1 MHSSFSC
8 PSCQHK
14 VMEQPLTGK
23 CPECSNFNYAWNI
36 VDKKRFDQLL
46 KIKIFGSL
54 AIATI
59 FLVSALVLFGQDHF
73 PNGHNSKSG
82 IFNIIFSVLH
92 ALLSPYLGLYAVSA
106 AYLSI
111 AVVFFLLA
119 HKYYKNLRAGRYD
132 SHSQF

>member
-1 MHSSFSC
+1 MHSCFSC

-14 VMEQPLTGK
+14 VKKQPLTGK
-23 CPECSNFNYAWNI
+23 CSECSNFNYAWNI
-36 VDKKRFDQLL
+36 VDKKHFTQLL

-54 AIATI
+54 AIATV

-73 PNGHNSKSG
+73 LNGHGSTSG
-82 IFNIIFSVLH
+82 IFNIMFSVLH
-92 ALLSPYLGLYAVSA
+92 VLLSPYLGVYAVGA
-106 AYLSI
+106 VHLSI

-132 SHSQF
+132 SHSPF